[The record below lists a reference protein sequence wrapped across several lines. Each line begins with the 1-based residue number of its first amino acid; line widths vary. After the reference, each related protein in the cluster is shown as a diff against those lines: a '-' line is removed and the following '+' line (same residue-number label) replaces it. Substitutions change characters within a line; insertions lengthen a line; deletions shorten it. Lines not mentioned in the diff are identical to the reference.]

1 MDQKITEF
9 TRDVENLI
17 RSAGEDTTD
26 ALCAINRTEHSFDAA
41 AASLRE
47 RLLQIPPP
55 EPEPPVFVPPP
66 PPLVVQGRRFT
77 RRDLSLG
84 WLILMAGAMVAFAS
98 GFLMGLPPGQ
108 RFRSRNR

>member
-17 RSAGEDTTD
+17 RSASEDTTD

-41 AASLRE
+41 AAGLRE
-47 RLLQIPPP
+47 RLLKIPPP
-55 EPEPPVFVPPP
+55 QEKPPVFIPPP
-66 PPLVVQGRRFT
+66 PSLPQGRRLT

-84 WLILMAGAMVAFAS
+84 WLMLMAGAMVAFAF
-98 GFLMGLPPGQ
+98 GYIMGLPPDQ

>member
-17 RSAGEDTTD
+17 RSSGEDTTD

-41 AASLRE
+41 AAGLRE
-47 RLLQIPPP
+47 RLLQVPQPEAKPPVFIPPP
-55 EPEPPVFVPPP
+55 PQV
-66 PPLVVQGRRFT
+66 LQGRRLT

-84 WLILMAGAMVAFAS
+84 WMILMAGAMVAFAT

>member
-17 RSAGEDTTD
+17 RSSGEDTTD

-41 AASLRE
+41 AAGLRE
-47 RLLQIPPP
+47 RLLQIPQA
-55 EPEPPVFVPPP
+55 EEKAPVFIPEAVPAPA
-66 PPLVVQGRRFT
+66 GRRIT
-77 RRDLSLG
+77 RRDLSMG
-84 WLILMAGAMVAFAS
+84 WLLLLAAAMVAFAC
-98 GFLMGLPPGQ
+98 GYMMALPPDQ

>member
-41 AASLRE
+41 AAGLRE
-47 RLLQIPPP
+47 RLLEIPPQQEKSP
-55 EPEPPVFVPPP
+55 VFIPLAPPVPK
-66 PPLVVQGRRFT
+66 GRGLT
-77 RRDLSLG
+77 RRELSLG
-84 WLILMAGAMVAFAS
+84 WLMLMAGSMVAFAF
-98 GFLMGLPPGQ
+98 GFLMGLPPDQ

>member
-55 EPEPPVFVPPP
+55 EAKPPVFVPPP
-66 PPLVVQGRRFT
+66 PPPPRGRRLT
-77 RRDLSLG
+77 RRDLSLC
-84 WLILMAGAMVAFAS
+84 WMLLMAGAMVAFAF
-98 GFLMGLPPGQ
+98 GFLMAQPPGQ